1 LDCPTPLQCIEKHEC
16 FFSEVSKKK
25 KKIQVGFFDKF
36 VIKIHVRFQDEMGQY
51 ADNDPAAYEAKS

>member
-1 LDCPTPLQCIEKHEC
+1 MHRETWVQ
-16 FFSEVSKKK
+16 KKK
-25 KKIQVGFFDKF
+25 KKFPVRFFDES

>member
-1 LDCPTPLQCIEKHEC
+1 MSV
-16 FFSEVSKKK
+16 FFFLEVPKKK
-25 KKIQVGFFDKF
+25 KKKNHVGFFDKF